1 MWGGTCKTV
10 RDSKTSWKL
19 NIQETTLVTPQLQ
32 KFRELNSNE
41 KLMETPVGWCQICLE
56 YNIQVAPVC
65 GCKDNQLEAERQV
78 ILLSQA
84 TRSKLRLCL

>member
-10 RDSKTSWKL
+10 SDSKTSWKL

-56 YNIQVAPVC
+56 
-65 GCKDNQLEAERQV
+65 
-78 ILLSQA
+78 
-84 TRSKLRLCL
+84 